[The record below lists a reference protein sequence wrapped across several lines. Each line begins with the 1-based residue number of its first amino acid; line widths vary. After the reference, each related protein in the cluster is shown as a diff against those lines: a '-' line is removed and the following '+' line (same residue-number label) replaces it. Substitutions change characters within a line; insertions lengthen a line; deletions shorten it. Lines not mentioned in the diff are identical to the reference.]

1 MDVYCPWDVIN
12 YCDELMADGEAQ
24 PKDYWS
30 NTSGNEIV
38 RHFLEQVDQGLAK
51 GEIEALIAGETVTKE
66 IHEDL
71 TYNNL
76 YDSAENI
83 WSVLFT
89 TGYLTMRGKGMGKN
103 IRLSIPNM
111 EIRNI
116 FTEQIMTMF
125 REETK
130 KDGERLEKFCDALKT
145 GDGEEVERLFNA
157 YLGKTI
163 SIRDTFV
170 RRPMKENF
178 YHGILLGIL
187 GFKSGWYVRS
197 NEESGDGYSDI
208 LVKIENEDVGIMIEV
223 KYADHGSFD
232 SACKEALEQIAAQEY
247 GAGFK
252 EDGEYTIFKY
262 GIGCL
267 KKKCKV
273 IVKKEMASGLRERQ

>member
-1 MDVYCPWDVIN
+1 
-12 YCDELMADGEAQ
+12 
-24 PKDYWS
+24 
-30 NTSGNEIV
+30 
-38 RHFLEQVDQGLAK
+38 
-51 GEIEALIAGETVTKE
+51 
-66 IHEDL
+66 
-71 TYNNL
+71 
-76 YDSAENI
+76 
-83 WSVLFT
+83 
-89 TGYLTMRGKGMGKN
+89 MRGKGMGKN

-208 LVKIENEDVGIMIEV
+208 LVKIENEDVGIIIEV

-262 GIGCL
+262 GIGCF